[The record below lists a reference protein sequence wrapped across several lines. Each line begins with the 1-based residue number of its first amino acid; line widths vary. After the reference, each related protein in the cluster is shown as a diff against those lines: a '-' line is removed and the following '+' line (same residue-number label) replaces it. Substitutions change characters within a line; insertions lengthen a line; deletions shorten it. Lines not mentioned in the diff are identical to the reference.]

1 MKNKTIYKQIW
12 YDYNQCTNWIDKQVK
27 EWREIRPD
35 VNADREFIIIWLA
48 HRLPIK
54 IQLRYEYCI
63 YKNLLAKYGWDIKA
77 FCIEK
82 TEKNTYEIPPEFK
95 RPLFMIMQSYLVN
108 YFVKNDNMSTAHY
121 ILTGVWK

>member
-12 YDYNQCTNWIDKQVK
+12 YDYNQCTNWLDKFIK
-27 EWREIRPD
+27 EWNETHPEAKFNRES
-35 VNADREFIIIWLA
+35 ALIWFG
-48 HRLPIK
+48 HKLPIK
-54 IQLRYEYCI
+54 ITSRYEYCI
-63 YKNLLAKYGWDIKA
+63 FKNLLAKYGWDIKA

-82 TEKNTYEIPPEFK
+82 TEKNTYEIPTEFK

-108 YFVKNDNMSTAHY
+108 YFVKNDNMGTAHF